1 MTLADRTED
10 VTIEAIREGRRY
22 RLVLEIDG

>member
-10 VTIEAIREGRRY
+10 VTLDAIREGRCY